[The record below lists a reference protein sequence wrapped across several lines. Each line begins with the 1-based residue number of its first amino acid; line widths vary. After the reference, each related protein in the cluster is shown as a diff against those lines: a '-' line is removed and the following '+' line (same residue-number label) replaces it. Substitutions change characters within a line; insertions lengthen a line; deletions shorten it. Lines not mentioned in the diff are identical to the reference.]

1 MKILLDHFSLAAG
14 GDESPENLRVNGR
27 RQVQTAVFLRAASAG
42 IYARGE
48 RVNTIT
54 FAVTREHASYGAA
67 ESFLFSHAA
76 TLPAAGALTL
86 LCEDAGGAQVR
97 YVARASAVTADEG
110 TQRGVTTTHVYTLVC
125 GAVVGGELEIFVR

>member
-14 GDESPENLRVNGR
+14 DDESPENLRVNGK
-27 RQVQTAVFLRAASAG
+27 RQVQTAGFLRAASAG
-42 IYARGE
+42 VYARGE
-48 RVNTIT
+48 RVNTIS
-54 FAVTREHASYGAA
+54 FAITREHGSYGAA

-76 TLPAAGALTL
+76 TLPASGTFTA

-97 YVARASAVTADEG
+97 YVRTRLRRHGTDEG

-125 GAVVGGELEIFVR
+125 GAIVGGELNL

>member
-14 GDESPENLRVNGR
+14 GDESPENLRVNGK
-27 RQVQTAVFLRAASAG
+27 RQVQTAGFLRAASAG
-42 IYARGE
+42 VYARGE
-48 RVNTIT
+48 RVNTIS
-54 FAVTREHASYGAA
+54 FAITREHGSYGAA

-76 TLPAAGALTL
+76 TLPASGTFIA

-97 YVARASAVTADEG
+97 YVAHASAVTADEG

-125 GAVVGGELEIFVR
+125 GAIVGGELNL